1 MRVASFARARMLA
14 WRTWQ
19 ASRSRAR
26 VTPASRGARVWG
38 IALSAL
44 LPLVP
49 CGLAGRARHRIKALL
64 ASMLDSRPQS
74 PARAPAALQTCR
86 RERSHRSDVLLL
98 ATDNVD
104 FPLGLYKETV
114 TERVPR
120 GVDFVH
126 LVMADRG
133 LAARL
138 VGIEA
143 EAVHAIE
150 PNSHLLVVWSRTE

>member
-1 MRVASFARARMLA
+1 V
-14 WRTWQ
+14 Q
-19 ASRSRAR
+19 
-26 VTPASRGARVWG
+26 
-38 IALSAL
+38 
-44 LPLVP
+44 
-49 CGLAGRARHRIKALL
+49 HRIKALL
-64 ASMLDSRPQS
+64 ASMLDSRRPQS
-74 PARAPAALQTCR
+74 PALAPAVLQTCR

-98 ATDNVD
+98 ATDKVD

-143 EAVHAIE
+143 EAIHAIE